1 MQSSEFTINDRV
13 YRYKRPVLSLVKRF
27 YHMQPYATDVA
38 KIEALLKDEGQEYA
52 TFKDEWTKFTSGV
65 LESSEELALDN
76 LTIYEVLSV
85 IAGFFVLGQTATNV
99 KGIFPDSMSVADNE
113 SPQPTK

>member
-1 MQSSEFTINDRV
+1 MPSSEFTLNDRV

-27 YHMQPYATDVA
+27 YHMQPYATQAEKVEG
-38 KIEALLKDEGQEYA
+38 ILKNEGEEYA

-65 LESSEELALDN
+65 LESSEGLALDN

-85 IAGFFVLGQTATNV
+85 IAGFFVLGQTAANV
-99 KGIFPDSMSVADNE
+99 KGIFPASTSAEDNE
-113 SPQPTK
+113 SPEPTK